1 MAKHLKKDNI
11 IDLDE
16 AKQKIL
22 QNREN
27 AEANAKHFRS
37 KNYNDDEVNLG
48 GYDKN
53 APIYNKHSI
62 NYTPEPEEEEIPD
75 FNYDRNS
82 RYERRKHDDKSPRTT
97 GGKYAAEGPTIPRN
111 LLNLIIV
118 VVMTLIL
125 VIITAKFYS
134 HYVVEDINVIGNQQ
148 VAYYDLMWLCDVEYK
163 QSMLSIKPDKVI
175 ESIETKQ
182 PMIKVVDVKKIWPNI
197 LEIYVQERP
206 PVCYIVLKGS
216 QKCALIG
223 ENNVCLAIQDSYLEG
238 KLPRIYGLDIGNAEL
253 GAEITDGESRKL
265 ELLKNLISAMLIT
278 DCIEEL
284 ESINISNTTN
294 IVMTSVH
301 GTTIKIGDES
311 NLEIKFSNTKTML
324 LHLLSQNNTDVTM
337 IVTGDGKVYTE

>member
-1 MAKHLKKDNI
+1 LAKHLKKGNI

-27 AEANAKHFRS
+27 AEAEAKHLRD
-37 KNYNDDEVNLG
+37 KNDIDDEVNLG
-48 GYDKN
+48 GHDKS
-53 APIYNKHSI
+53 AQIYNKHSFKRK
-62 NYTPEPEEEEIPD
+62 PEPDEEEIPD
-75 FNYDRNS
+75 FNYKRNS
-82 RYERRKHDDKSPRTT
+82 RYERRTHEDNTPRKQ
-97 GGKYAAEGPTIPRN
+97 GGKYAADGPTIPRN
-111 LLNLIIV
+111 LLNLIV
-118 VVMTLIL
+118 VIVMTLIL

-163 QSMLSIKPDKVI
+163 QSMLSIKPDKVT

-182 PMIKVVDVKKIWPNI
+182 PMIKVVDVKKTWPNI

-253 GAEITDGESRKL
+253 GVEVTDGESRKL
-265 ELLKNLISAMLIT
+265 EVLRNLISAMLIT
-278 DCIEEL
+278 DCIDEL

-294 IVMTSVH
+294 ILMTSVH
-301 GTTIKIGDES
+301 GTTIKMGDES
-311 NLEIKFSNTKTML
+311 NLETKFSNIKIML
-324 LHLLSQNNTDVTM
+324 QHLLSQNNTDVTM